1 MAQKR
6 KIAVAYLRVS
16 SKGQKMGTGL
26 DRQKETVKQYA
37 RRAGCE
43 LIEFYEEAYTGGEA
57 DRPDFTRMLEHLL
70 SNSCRTIIVESLDRL
85 ARELTVQLQLVALL
99 ASKGIT
105 LISATTGQDVTAAMQ
120 EDPMMRAMIQIQGVF
135 AELDKNLLVG
145 KLAKARK
152 LKKERTG
159 RCEGRKPFG
168 TRPGEA
174 EVLKRMKH
182 LYRKPRGGERL
193 GFHPIAMQLNREGLS
208 TRSGKPWSAVT
219 VKRILTR

>member
-1 MAQKR
+1 MSELAATAQAMVANGKGLLAADESGPTIKKR
-6 KIAVAYLRVS
+6 FDSIGAESTEERRRGYREMLFTTAGLEDAISGVILFDETLRQS
-16 SKGQKMGTGL
+16 AADGTPFP
-26 DRQKETVKQYA
+26 K
-37 RRAGCE
+37 
-43 LIEFYEEAYTGGEA
+43 
-57 DRPDFTRMLEHLL
+57 
-70 SNSCRTIIVESLDRL
+70 
-85 ARELTVQLQLVALL
+85 LL

-174 EVLKRMKH
+174 EVLKRMKQ

-208 TRSGKPWSAVT
+208 SRSGKPWSAVT